1 MMGSAMS
8 STRKLNQVRNSLYVY
23 LPREW
28 CDEHGL
34 KKHSEVVLER
44 IDDGSLHV
52 MPTSPS
58 RKDKG
63 TLKIGVDNKHKKDL
77 ANLLVG
83 AYIVGVGELE
93 LNFAD
98 PLDMA
103 TREEVSKW
111 VDKLEGWG
119 ILDEH
124 SHSVLISDLLTSE
137 REVIRKVLRRQFATV
152 KYMLERTIALLETGD
167 VKDYQHILSR
177 DEQVD
182 RNRYLVE
189 RLCHLVLRDP
199 SYARLVSLSAPD
211 ALNFSLAAKHVE
223 RIADHICEALVEF
236 TKTAKIDVKLK
247 NLATNIV
254 SLYDNT
260 NQIFFS
266 IEKSDKK
273 DIEDITQFASDAF
286 DALKKATELA
296 NSLRRLESSRKE
308 RISSE
313 ILLAL
318 HFGRIASYCADII
331 EIGINRII
339 MSQI

>member
-1 MMGSAMS
+1 MS

-28 CDEHGL
+28 CDEHNL
-34 KKHSEVVLER
+34 KKHSEVILKRTE
-44 IDDGSLHV
+44 DGTLHV
-52 MPTSPS
+52 LPISVVT
-58 RKDKG
+58 REKG
-63 TLKIGVDNKHKKDL
+63 ILKIGVSQRQIQNL

-83 AYIVGVGELE
+83 AYIVGVGDLE
-93 LNFAD
+93 LIFD
-98 PLDMA
+98 GSIDMA

-124 SHSVLISDLLTSE
+124 SNSVVISDLLTSE

-152 KYMLERTIALLETGD
+152 KYMLERTITLLESGD
-167 VKDYQHILSR
+167 VRDYQHILSR

-199 SYARLVSLSAPD
+199 SYARLVTLSPSD

-223 RIADHICEALVEF
+223 RIADHICEALLEF
-236 TKTAKIDVKLK
+236 TKSPQVDAKLQS
-247 NLATNIV
+247 LAANAASV
-254 SLYDNT
+254 YDKT
-260 NQIFFS
+260 SQVFFS
-266 IEKSDKK
+266 IDKSDKTET
-273 DIEDITQFASDAF
+273 EDFTDFTSDAF
-286 DALKKATELA
+286 DALGEATELA
-296 NSLRRLESSRKE
+296 GSFRRFESTRKSRE
-308 RISSE
+308 PNE
-313 ILLAL
+313 ILFAL
-318 HFGRIASYCADII
+318 HFGRVASYCADII

-339 MSQI
+339 MSRI

>member
-1 MMGSAMS
+1 
-8 STRKLNQVRNSLYVY
+8 VRNSLYVY
-23 LPREW
+23 LPRDW

-34 KKHSEVVLER
+34 EKHSEVLLER
-44 IDDGSLHV
+44 IQNGALQVIPASV
-52 MPTSPS
+52 S
-58 RKDKG
+58 RKEKG
-63 TLKIGVDNKHKKDL
+63 KLKIGVDEEHKKDL

-93 LNFAD
+93 LKFDN

-103 TREEVSKW
+103 TREDISKW

-124 SHSVLISDLLTSE
+124 SNSVLISDLLTSDK
-137 REVIRKVLRRQFATV
+137 EVIRKVLRRQFATT
-152 KYMLERTIALLETGD
+152 KYMLERAMTLLETGD
-167 VKDYQHILSR
+167 KKDYTHIISR

-199 SYARLVSLSAPD
+199 GYARIVTISPPD

-223 RIADHICEALVEF
+223 RIADHICEALAEL
-236 TKTAKIDVKLK
+236 TKSTSVDRKLR
-247 NLATNIV
+247 NLATSIV
-254 SLYDNT
+254 AVYDKT
-260 NQIFFS
+260 NLVFFS
-266 IEKSDKK
+266 IDEQGRSDQ
-273 DIEDITQFASDAF
+273 EDLTSYASEAF
-286 DALKKATELA
+286 DALKEATDLA
-296 NSLRRLESSRKE
+296 NSLRCLESSRKE
-308 RISSE
+308 KAPHE

-318 HFGRIASYCADII
+318 HLGRIASYCADII

-339 MSQI
+339 MSRL

>member
-1 MMGSAMS
+1 MS

-28 CDEHGL
+28 CDEHDL
-34 KKHSEVVLER
+34 KKHSEVILER
-44 IDDGSLHV
+44 TDNGSLSV
-52 MPTSPS
+52 TPASAS
-58 RKDKG
+58 RKEKG
-63 TLKIGVDNKHKKDL
+63 VLKIGIDNKHKQDL

-93 LNFAD
+93 LSFD
-98 PLDMA
+98 DSLDMA

-119 ILDEH
+119 ILDER

-152 KYMLERTIALLETGD
+152 KYMLERTISILEKGD
-167 VKDYQHILSR
+167 AKDYQHILSR

-199 SYARLVSLSAPD
+199 SYARLVTLSPPD

-223 RIADHICEALVEF
+223 RIADHICEALMEF
-236 TKTAKIDVKLK
+236 AKSAQVDVKLK
-247 NLATNIV
+247 NLSKSIV
-254 SLYDNT
+254 NLYDRT
-260 NQIFFS
+260 NQVFFS
-266 IEKSDKK
+266 IDKSDKSET
-273 DIEDITQFASDAF
+273 EDLTSFASEAF
-286 DALKKATELA
+286 DALKEATELA
-296 NSLRRLESSRKE
+296 NSLRRFESARKQ
-308 RISSE
+308 RMPHK

-339 MSQI
+339 MSRL